1 MTSGSRSSSA
11 VRRFSHHRWTYGCKV
26 CWMSFRRC
34 GCPVSATF
42 CIKIFVGD
50 LESFFAMQVVQS
62 EAGTADG
69 RIQGEAN
76 IWKLQ
81 PQIADP
87 RQNSS
92 VCIVCVDLLILRM
105 FCLQG
110 WVALALWCTDWHINK
125 QDASG
130 WQHLAT
136 STSKA
141 AAFSRVLSQVSRKSA
156 EKKGGMMPKKSLVP
170 IWWHF

>member
-1 MTSGSRSSSA
+1 
-11 VRRFSHHRWTYGCKV
+11 
-26 CWMSFRRC
+26 MSFRRC
-34 GCPVSATF
+34 GCPVLATF

-110 WVALALWCTDWHINK
+110 WVALALWCTD
-125 QDASG
+125 
-130 WQHLAT
+130 
-136 STSKA
+136 
-141 AAFSRVLSQVSRKSA
+141 
-156 EKKGGMMPKKSLVP
+156 
-170 IWWHF
+170 